1 MKTFLLIFQ
10 IVVSV
15 LLSLSILLQDKGTGL
30 SATFGGQ
37 GGFYASKRGADKFLE
52 IATIILAVLFVGSA
66 LAFLYV

>member
-1 MKTFLLIFQ
+1 MKTALVVLQ
-10 IVVSV
+10 IVI
-15 LLSLSILLQDKGTGL
+15 SILLALAILLQEKGTGL

-52 IATIILAVLFVGSA
+52 IATIVLAVLFVALS